1 MEEKYYIKISPESIS
16 GDVFQQVLSGNTFG
30 VYSAMTAV
38 LSGGTNGNSLLT
50 GLTIPVIFRQS
61 FDDLGYYTPFD
72 GYILQKDVVASFITI
87 GDPTNQYT
95 IRLFNT
101 SDEFKKFTKL
111 SNYSVDWGDGT
122 TDTLTSHS
130 PNYLS
135 HTYGNSPD
143 DYVITITQTNP
154 WGLTTI
160 RKPVYLPVTGATV
173 TNPLGNITFTPQGGS
188 WSGIPLNYNFIFTGD
203 SENTVAQQ
211 TSDNYTTVPF
221 VVTGFTS
228 SRLRE
233 LRQYGTTPYVVGLPI
248 AKGGQPF
255 GEINQITTGYTWYT
269 IDGVDYYDYPNG
281 TTLYI
286 AESSGFTSNNITE
299 TPITKEEVL
308 LNVVGPP
315 EIQSE
320 IFIERGKLS
329 AFEPLQRLGEVDNV
343 GDLEKYGYRY
353 FKINNST
360 E

>member
-16 GDVFQQVLSGNTFG
+16 GDLFQKALSGNTFG
-30 VYSAMTAV
+30 VYSAMTSV

-50 GLTIPVIFRQS
+50 GLTIPVLFKQS

-72 GYILQKDVVASFITI
+72 GYILQKDVVASFITS
-87 GDPTNQYT
+87 GDPTNQWV

-111 SNYSVDWGDGT
+111 SNYSVDWGDGIT
-122 TDTLTSHS
+122 EVLTSHS
-130 PNYLS
+130 PNFLS
-135 HTYGNSPD
+135 HAYANTSD

-154 WGLTTI
+154 WGLTTV
-160 RKPVYLPVTGATV
+160 RKPIHLPTTGATV
-173 TNPLGNITFTPQGGS
+173 TNPQGNITFTPQGGD

-203 SENTVAQQ
+203 SENTVNQQ
-211 TSDNYTTVPF
+211 TSDKYTEVPF

-233 LRQYGTTPYVVGLPI
+233 LRQYGTSPYVVGLPI
-248 AKGGQPF
+248 SKQGIPF
-255 GEINQITTGYTWYT
+255 GQVNQINTGYTWYT
-269 IDGVDYYDYPNG
+269 INGVEYYDYPNG
-281 TTLYI
+281 TTFYI

-329 AFEPLQRLGEVDNV
+329 AFEPLQRLGEVDNM